1 MSTARPNPLSPSDW
15 VARCIQQLRIADQGL
30 SAEDAANVAQ
40 QLLAFERTGAMQP
53 ENAVDFVV
61 SELAMPTPCFERR
74 SPSRLSTTFQ
84 LHR

>member
-1 MSTARPNPLSPSDW
+1 MGTTRLNRLSPLDW
-15 VARCIQQLRIADQGL
+15 VTRCIQQLRLVDPGL
-30 SAEDAANVAQ
+30 DEDEAANVAQ

-61 SELAMPTPCFERR
+61 SELAMPTPRFERR

-84 LHR
+84 MHR

>member
-61 SELAMPTPCFERR
+61 SELAMPSPRFERR